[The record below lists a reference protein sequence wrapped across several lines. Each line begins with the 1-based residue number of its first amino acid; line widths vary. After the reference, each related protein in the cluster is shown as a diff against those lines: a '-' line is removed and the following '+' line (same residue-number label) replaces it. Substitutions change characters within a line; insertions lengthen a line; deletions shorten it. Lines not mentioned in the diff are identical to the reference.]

1 MNKKMLL
8 ISFDDFLGLISIE
21 LLSKI
26 QSASLALTSESP
38 IKLSNL
44 GSSDMEKLRQLVS
57 GSKDYRGLLLPWS
70 WKDETTE
77 YIECHLDLIDGENA
91 VVLTLV

>member
-77 YIECHLDLIDGENA
+77 YIECRLDLIDGENA